1 MSDAVGELRTQAH
14 LTRRVELDAG
24 LLLQCGLLT
33 NLAFEFEYFILL
45 LSEMKTKSLVMRYN
59 HGSFHLPYSMIRLKS
74 HFFKD
79 LGLTHIPFL
88 GFFKMIHQG
97 FP

>member
-59 HGSFHLPYSMIRLKS
+59 HDSILYDSPQ
-74 HFFKD
+74 
-79 LGLTHIPFL
+79 IPLF
-88 GFFKMIHQG
+88 QG
-97 FP
+97 FGINTYPIFGIL